1 MDLVPL
7 LQLFMAAS
15 AVIPS
20 VGKFSPVSGLMD
32 DAVKRTISNCP
43 LSSSYDD

>member
-7 LQLFMAAS
+7 SQLFMAAS
-15 AVIPS
+15 AVVPS
-20 VGKFSPVSGLMD
+20 AGKFSPVSGLMD
-32 DAVKRTISNCP
+32 EAVKRPISNCP